1 MAVGGKRTEARR
13 RYPAVRQRKFSK
25 NRKDEMTRRFGKI
38 CRLLLV
44 AGLPLAAWPQP
55 QASVDQKLIR
65 VATITEPGLIDFFL
79 MEFLITDSPVSRME
93 IIDAT
98 ANGFGVEDIVKC
110 YPSER
115 IYVPT
120 PSDTAQKVMNA
131 WHFAANFQVVTQNS
145 TAEVFEGTKTDAP
158 QNGILA
164 GLLRGLERNYQ
175 DLPIKLYFERDQQT
189 ATFEIWGHNPVKLKY
204 KPAPPVMPDT
214 VTSYDVVHVLRQDT
228 LIVADT
234 TLYDVLLIQR
244 TVSDTVFVGI
254 DEPSGHSPGVN
265 PGRQTP
271 AFLHEPRIKKN

>member
-1 MAVGGKRTEARR
+1 MMM
-13 RYPAVRQRKFSK
+13 RKF
-25 NRKDEMTRRFGKI
+25 GKL
-38 CRLLLV
+38 CWLLLA
-44 AGLPLAAWPQP
+44 AGLPSAAWPQP

-79 MEFLITDSPVSRME
+79 MEFLITDNPVTKME

-145 TAEVFEGTKTDAP
+145 PAEIFEGTRTDAA
-158 QNGILA
+158 QNAILA

-175 DLPIKLYFERDQQT
+175 DWPIKLYFERDQQT
-189 ATFEIWGHNPVKLKY
+189 ATFEIWGYNPLMLKY
-204 KPAPPVMPDT
+204 KPAPPVIPDT
-214 VTSYDVVHVLRQDT
+214 VTAYDVVHVLRQDT

-234 TLYDVLLIQR
+234 TLFDVLLIQR

-254 DEPSGHSPGVN
+254 EESGSHSPAAD
-265 PGRQTP
+265 PGRYPPPFIQESRP
-271 AFLHEPRIKKN
+271 KKN